1 MGVKQSMA
9 AWTRFEL
16 AFACALVIA
25 GPAHAQVD
33 WDGLPEGRWTV
44 VSSNTLSD
52 VDPCPSGSCSYSAVE
67 GQSGVINDWCGG
79 AFAANYGE
87 LGGLIAWGGGHNG
100 YFGSEVYVFDL
111 ATGSWERVSEPYD
124 DGSSS
129 VAAQCNEDGVYPDG
143 SACPTHTY
151 DQVDYHPATNRFVI
165 LGGTPDPVCG
175 GCVDD
180 RAHLFDLTG
189 LDWQLGAK
197 KDGPVY
203 YGGTSAYDAERDLF
217 WLLSAYAHSFASY
230 DAVADTWTDHG
241 SPGNVEIDGAAVVD
255 PERDLYLFIDAR
267 GTGNLYAISLDA
279 PDSDFVE
286 LNVAGDTE
294 IQSADKLG
302 FDRDSSTGRF
312 VGWDDGADLY
322 VLDAPEGDWRTGIWR
337 WTRIASSD
345 TSVVPERNEN
355 GTYGR
360 LRYAASVNAF
370 VLVSSTEGA
379 ARRRHERTGLG
390 HGRPRWQRAAASG
403 CKRGRCRRAKSRN
416 GRHAERARCGQRRRA
431 ALERY
436 RPLGWLRLSRR
447 LRSRALSRSAR
458 AGARR
463 AVFRAREATARER
476 ASRRAGRVSLAV
488 ARALQLVCARGAR
501 ARAPPFTRA
510 APLEQRHMSLH
521 RQRRSR
527 PSACMYTRVLN
538 ETSRDSTLRPVCV
551 LRERT
556 PGLRFRS
563 SW

>member
-1 MGVKQSMA
+1 MGMKHSMA

-16 AFACALVIA
+16 AFACALIA

-44 VSSNTLSD
+44 VSSNTIAD
-52 VDPCPSGSCSYSAVE
+52 VDPCPSGGCSYSAVE

-79 AFAANYGE
+79 AFASGHGE

-111 ATGSWERVSEPYD
+111 ASGLWQRVSEPYD

-151 DQVDYHPATNRFVI
+151 DQVDYHPASNRFVI

-180 RAHLFDLTG
+180 RAHLFDLTSH
-189 LDWQLGAK
+189 DWQLGAR

-230 DAVADTWTDHG
+230 DAVADAWTDYG
-241 SPGNVEIDGAAVVD
+241 SPGNVEIDGAAVID

-267 GTGNLYAISLDA
+267 GTGNLYAISLEA

-294 IQSADKLG
+294 VQSADKLG

-312 VGWDDGADLY
+312 VGWDDGAELY
-322 VLDAPEGDWRTGIWR
+322 VLDAPEGDWRTGTWR
-337 WTRIASSD
+337 WTRVAPSD
-345 TSVVPERNEN
+345 KSVVPERNEN

-370 VLVSSTEGA
+370 VLVSSTEGPVWAYRLTPGAGTGPVPRPDAGMSEPDSGTAGQGGSAPPRAGASA
-379 ARRRHERTGLG
+379 ADAGGPRAGRGGTPAVQDAGTDTAPPASGTGGSDGCGCRVVSGGEHSRATLAVLLAGLCFARVRRRHANVHRDE
-390 HGRPRWQRAAASG
+390 RAAFH
-403 CKRGRCRRAKSRN
+403 SR
-416 GRHAERARCGQRRRA
+416 
-431 ALERY
+431 
-436 RPLGWLRLSRR
+436 
-447 LRSRALSRSAR
+447 
-458 AGARR
+458 
-463 AVFRAREATARER
+463 
-476 ASRRAGRVSLAV
+476 
-488 ARALQLVCARGAR
+488 
-501 ARAPPFTRA
+501 
-510 APLEQRHMSLH
+510 
-521 RQRRSR
+521 
-527 PSACMYTRVLN
+527 
-538 ETSRDSTLRPVCV
+538 
-551 LRERT
+551 
-556 PGLRFRS
+556 
-563 SW
+563 